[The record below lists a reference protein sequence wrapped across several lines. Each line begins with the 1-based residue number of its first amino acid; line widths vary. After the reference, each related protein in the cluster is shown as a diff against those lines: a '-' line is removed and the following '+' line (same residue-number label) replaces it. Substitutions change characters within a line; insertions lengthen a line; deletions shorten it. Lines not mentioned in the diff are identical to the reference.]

1 MAANYTFGVGG
12 AAVGGIAIESLT
24 AENTHQFMAEAKNLS
39 GVVDA
44 VKMGNATGTC
54 SISGFLK
61 GATPAIG
68 STLSIEGRSFIVD
81 KVTTTE
87 TNTDFKK
94 AEITGKFWE
103 DIAG

>member
-1 MAANYTFGVGG
+1 MATYTFGVG
-12 AAVGGIAIESLT
+12 AATVAGIAIESLT
-24 AENTHQFMAEAKNLS
+24 AENTHQYLAEAKNLS

-44 VKMGNATGTC
+44 VKMGNSTGTC
-54 SISGFLK
+54 SISGYLK
-61 GATPAIG
+61 GTPPAVG
-68 STLSIEGRSFIVD
+68 TALSIEGRSFYVD

-103 DIAG
+103 DIS